1 MGRILIRSLDLMKNL
16 NFLQT
21 ENTILLLLP
30 EIIFEK
36 LQKFFFLGG
45 RKREKRNEIELFAH
59 LNLEIETDES
69 STRFVENLGEKKS
82 AGNLKIWA

>member
-1 MGRILIRSLDLMKNL
+1 MKNL

-45 RKREKRNEIELFAH
+45 RKREKRKLEIELFTH
-59 LNLEIETDES
+59 LNLETETDES
-69 STRFVENLGEKKS
+69 STRFVENLREKKS